1 MNMTAYSS
9 ALRIKIVNIENQTF
23 NCVDYCPSSSPLL
36 LTFFLG
42 GGANMYELPN
52 YKHGLEVSF
61 KNAGLWPEI
70 IRFVDIHTVY
80 WHIIWKRIVYF
91 EYYSP
96 VLGKINW

>member
-1 MNMTAYSS
+1 
-9 ALRIKIVNIENQTF
+9 
-23 NCVDYCPSSSPLL
+23 
-36 LTFFLG
+36 
-42 GGANMYELPN
+42 MYELPN